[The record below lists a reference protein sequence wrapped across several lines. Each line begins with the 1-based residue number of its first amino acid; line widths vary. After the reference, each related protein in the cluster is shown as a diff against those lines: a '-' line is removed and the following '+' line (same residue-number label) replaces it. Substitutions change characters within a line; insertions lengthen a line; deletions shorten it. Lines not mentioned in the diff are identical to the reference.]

1 MTNWNLDKMRQDF
14 EANEAIR
21 LANEAGRQTAYE
33 RDKKARDAAAIA
45 ARTKERQGQQK
56 QGRNK

>member
-1 MTNWNLDKMRQDF
+1 MTNWNLDKMRRDF

-33 RDKKARDAAAIA
+33 RDQKARDAAMAQ
-45 ARTKERQGQQK
+45 ARSKERQGQQK
-56 QGRNK
+56 QGRK